1 MYRIIEMSS
10 GDGSKNEMKEL
21 IDKIKFNTYAKH
33 MKLLMV
39 MLDKIDTKIES
50 AVNAKPAD
58 DEKEQVE
65 KAFGKEGQ

>member
-1 MYRIIEMSS
+1 MYRIIELSR
-10 GDGSKNEMKEL
+10 GDESKNEMKEL
-21 IDKIKFNTYAKH
+21 IDKFTFNTYAKH
-33 MKLLMV
+33 LKLLMV
-39 MLDKIDTKIES
+39 MLDEIDTKVES

>member
-21 IDKIKFNTYAKH
+21 IDKFTFNTYAKH
-33 MKLLMV
+33 LKLLMV
-39 MLDKIDTKIES
+39 MLDEIDTKVES

>member
-1 MYRIIEMSS
+1 MYRIIELSR
-10 GDGSKNEMKEL
+10 GDESKNEMKEL
-21 IDKIKFNTYAKH
+21 IDKFTFNTYAKH
-33 MKLLMV
+33 LKLPMV
-39 MLDKIDTKIES
+39 MLDEIDTKVES

>member
-21 IDKIKFNTYAKH
+21 IDKFTFNTYAKH
-33 MKLLMV
+33 LKLLMV
-39 MLDKIDTKIES
+39 MLDEIDTKIES